1 MVQDKIQGSRFS
13 FIKTCEKSIFSIMI
27 SHKTILQTYLITAT
41 DNREKRN
48 IKEFSVIVII
58 NDEIFICLA
67 MGICPITFYGS

>member
-1 MVQDKIQGSRFS
+1 
-13 FIKTCEKSIFSIMI
+13 MI
-27 SHKTILQTYLITAT
+27 SHKTIPQTYLITAT